1 MVTRLSPSRRA
12 FTLVELLVVI
22 AIIGILVALLL
33 PAVQAARE
41 AARRTQ
47 CNNNLKQMG
56 LALHNH
62 HDTYKIFPTGG
73 TWPWEAQPLAHPT
86 PQNQNGGYG
95 PGWPFQILPFM
106 EQANLYDQTLSTGN
120 VNFARINKPVEFYFC
135 PSRRAPTV
143 QVDRYLMDY
152 ASATPADSPNSWDQF
167 WYGQVW
173 SNPQNVTYH
182 GLIVRSGNNRFS
194 RMATAV
200 DGLSNVI
207 LIGEKQLHPMR
218 YESGDWH
225 DDCGWTDG
233 WDPDIVRYTGFIPMS
248 DRDYPKN
255 FGWEGY
261 RFGSIHPAGFNALLG
276 DGSVRLIR
284 FNVDAT
290 VFNNLGH
297 VRDGA
302 PIDHAQL

>member
-1 MVTRLSPSRRA
+1 MRSGSSSSRGA

-73 TWPWEAQPLAHPT
+73 TWPWEAAPLAHPNS
-86 PQNQNGGYG
+86 QNQNGGYG
-95 PGWPFQILPFM
+95 PGWPFQILPYM
-106 EQANLYDQTLSTGN
+106 EQTALYDQTLATGN
-120 VNFARINKPVEFYFC
+120 VNYARSNKFVDHYFC
-135 PSRRAPTV
+135 PSRRAPV
-143 QVDRYLMDY
+143 QQGDRYLMDY
-152 ASATPADSPNSWDQF
+152 ASATPADSPGSWDQF
-167 WYGQVW
+167 WHGQVW
-173 SNPQNVTYH
+173 SNPQNVRYH
-182 GLIVRSGNNRFS
+182 GLIVRSGNARFS

-200 DGLSNVI
+200 DGLSNI
-207 LIGEKQLHPMR
+207 LLIGEKQLHFQR
-218 YESGDWH
+218 YEQGDWH

-233 WDPDIVRYTGFIPMS
+233 WDPDIIRYTGFSPMS
-248 DRDYPKN
+248 DRDYPKG

-276 DGSVRLIR
+276 DGSVRMIR
-284 FNVDAT
+284 FNIDAT
-290 VFNNLGH
+290 IFNNLGH
-297 VRDGA
+297 ARDGA
-302 PIDHAQL
+302 SIDHGSL